1 MWHIVC
7 VDSQGA
13 GPPTEF
19 SMRQKDNRGNT
30 VCQVS
35 CMQASV
41 IAVVHCN
48 SWLFCCILRSF
59 GLRFISGISMCVCV
73 LCDTFSFTVFPVFLA
88 SK

>member
-1 MWHIVC
+1 MVC
-7 VDSQGA
+7 GILSVLIHKELDHQGA
-13 GPPTEF
+13 GPHPH
-19 SMRQKDNRGNT
+19 T

-35 CMQASV
+35 CMEVSV

-48 SWLFCCILRSF
+48 SRLCCILRSF

-73 LCDTFSFTVFPVFLA
+73 PCDTFSFTVFPVFLA